1 MRLCILGGGPGGYTA
16 AIRGAQLGFE
26 VTLIEQDKNLGG
38 TCLNRGCIP
47 TKALVE
53 SALRFQAV
61 KEAASFGINLA
72 SAPCI
77 DMAKVQERKNAI
89 VRRLAMGID
98 SLLKRNNVKV
108 VHGRGRLLNET
119 SIEVN

>member
-47 TKALVE
+47 TKAL
-53 SALRFQAV
+53 
-61 KEAASFGINLA
+61 K
-72 SAPCI
+72 
-77 DMAKVQERKNAI
+77 
-89 VRRLAMGID
+89 
-98 SLLKRNNVKV
+98 
-108 VHGRGRLLNET
+108 RLLPLVLT
-119 SIEVN
+119 WSVLPL